1 MPKLDRWDNE
11 ISEERSALAA
21 RLKDARINARMTL
34 AEAADAASVSSPTIS
49 RYESADIAIPVE
61 KLSALATAYGVS
73 PAYLMGWERPR
84 KAVIDIDERPV
95 TGAGAPAASAR
106 EKEVLELLKGFPDED
121 IDSIIA
127 IMKNI
132 KSMKGT

>member
-1 MPKLDRWDNE
+1 MPKRDRWDNE
-11 ISEERSALAA
+11 ISEERCTLAA

-73 PAYLMGWERPR
+73 PAYLMGWEHPL
-84 KAVIDIDERPV
+84 KDVITIDGRSI
-95 TGAGAPAASAR
+95 TDAR
-106 EKEVLELLKGFPDED
+106 EKELLELAKGFPDED
-121 IDSIIA
+121 FDALIA
-127 IMKNI
+127 FLKSMR
-132 KSMKGT
+132 SMKGT

>member
-1 MPKLDRWDNE
+1 MPKRDRWDNE
-11 ISEERSALAA
+11 ISEERCTLAA

-73 PAYLMGWERPR
+73 PAYLMGWERPL
-84 KAVIDIDERPV
+84 KDVITIDGRSI
-95 TGAGAPAASAR
+95 TDAR
-106 EKEVLELLKGFPDED
+106 EKELLELAKGFPDED
-121 IDSIIA
+121 FDALIA
-127 IMKNI
+127 FLKSMR
-132 KSMKGT
+132 SMKGT

>member
-1 MPKLDRWDNE
+1 MPKRDRWDNE
-11 ISEERSALAA
+11 ISEERCTLAA

-73 PAYLMGWERPR
+73 PAYLMGWERPL
-84 KAVIDIDERPV
+84 KDVITINGRSITD
-95 TGAGAPAASAR
+95 AR
-106 EKEVLELLKGFPDED
+106 EKELLELAKGFPDED
-121 IDSIIA
+121 FDALIA
-127 IMKNI
+127 FLKSMR
-132 KSMKGT
+132 SMKGT

>member
-1 MPKLDRWDNE
+1 MPKRDRWDNE
-11 ISEERSALAA
+11 ISEERCTLAA

-73 PAYLMGWERPR
+73 PAYLMGWERPL
-84 KAVIDIDERPV
+84 KDVITIDGRPIPD
-95 TGAGAPAASAR
+95 AGAPAASAR
-106 EKEVLELLKGFPDED
+106 EKELLELIKGFPDET
-121 IDSIIA
+121 INALITIL
-127 IMKNI
+127 K
-132 KSMKGT
+132 K

>member
-1 MPKLDRWDNE
+1 MPKRDRWDNE
-11 ISEERSALAA
+11 ISEERCTLAA

-73 PAYLMGWERPR
+73 PAYLMGWERPL
-84 KAVIDIDERPV
+84 KDVITIDGRSI
-95 TGAGAPAASAR
+95 TDTR
-106 EKEVLELLKGFPDED
+106 EKELLELAKGFPDED
-121 IDSIIA
+121 FDALIA
-127 IMKNI
+127 FLKSMR
-132 KSMKGT
+132 SMKGT

>member
-1 MPKLDRWDNE
+1 MPKRDRWDNE
-11 ISEERSALAA
+11 ISEERCALAA

-34 AEAADAASVSSPTIS
+34 AEAAEAASVSPPTIS

-61 KLSALATAYGVS
+61 KLGALATAYGVS
-73 PAYLMGWERPR
+73 PAYLMGWERPL
-84 KAVIDIDERPV
+84 KDVITIDGRSI
-95 TGAGAPAASAR
+95 TDAR
-106 EKEVLELLKGFPDED
+106 EKELLELAKGFPDED

-132 KSMKGT
+132 KSMKGL